1 MTATIIILLILAVLL
16 VIFTLQ
22 NTTLIT
28 LKIFFW
34 ELADVPLV
42 LALIVCLL
50 AGFILAYLVQYSK
63 IMKLRKEL
71 KTTRNKLDELEEEFG
86 KNPVPSDDVEIDG
99 EHEGFFNE

>member
-1 MTATIIILLILAVLL
+1 MSATIIILLILAVLL

-50 AGFILAYLVQYSK
+50 AGFILAYLIQYSK
-63 IMKLRKEL
+63 ILKLKKEL
-71 KTTRNKLDELEEEFG
+71 KTTKHELNELEEEFNKKPVS
-86 KNPVPSDDVEIDG
+86 KNDVEIDG
-99 EHEGFFNE
+99 DHEGFFNE